1 MTANDP
7 ALATGRYGCLK
18 IPSGAAEY
26 LFVKSM
32 TKQFVS
38 FNTFVSHQTLPYSSC
53 DRFCTD
59 QNDTAALFIDSM
71 TLPSFAQNIPKP
83 INTNNSKRKKC

>member
-32 TKQFVS
+32 TKRFVS
-38 FNTFVSHQTLPYSSC
+38 FNTFVSH
-53 DRFCTD
+53 
-59 QNDTAALFIDSM
+59 
-71 TLPSFAQNIPKP
+71 
-83 INTNNSKRKKC
+83 